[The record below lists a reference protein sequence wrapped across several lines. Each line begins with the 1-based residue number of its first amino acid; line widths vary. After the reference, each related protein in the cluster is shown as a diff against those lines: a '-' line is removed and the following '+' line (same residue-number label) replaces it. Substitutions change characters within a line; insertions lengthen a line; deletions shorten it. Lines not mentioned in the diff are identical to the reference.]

1 MYTSHFGLR
10 GKKKSHLT
18 LKTIH
23 EIDTI
28 IDPLSFEGEGTEAQ
42 SSQWTCA
49 DAETNSA
56 SPKWDS
62 KLGGMTPRCGL
73 LMLG

>member
-42 SSQWTCA
+42 SSQ
-49 DAETNSA
+49 
-56 SPKWDS
+56 
-62 KLGGMTPRCGL
+62 
-73 LMLG
+73 